1 MSPECFGKGEL
12 SAATDVYALGCVMY
26 EALTG
31 SPPVVANT
39 ISETVMKVMTET
51 PKPIAPSLRVPEELQ
66 ALIFSMLAKDPGERP
81 TTPVVLQSL
90 IALQAK
96 TPSRT

>member
-1 MSPECFGKGEL
+1 
-12 SAATDVYALGCVMY
+12 MY

-39 ISETVMKVMTET
+39 ISETVMKVMTEQ
-51 PKPIAPSLRVPEELQ
+51 PKPFAEDLQVPAELQ
-66 ALIFSMLAKDPGERP
+66 QLIFSMLCKDPTERP

-90 IALQAK
+90 IALQAAR